1 MNLFRP
7 TTTADW
13 KRHFIAGLCTLDPD
27 FKMSLWCELVP
38 QGELTINHLRS
49 SSLDPN
55 LSAYEGLHGSK
66 FDFVAHPIHPLGTK
80 GVVLEPVSTR
90 ESWAPHGLDG
100 FYVGLSLDHYQCF
113 RIYVIIT
120 NDFRTTDSLSW
131 HPKKL
136 HLPGSSK
143 EELIHAKAEEIL
155 HLLQNHS
162 IAAPDGTLS
171 QREASAHGS
180 SSSGWRSR
188 TSAI

>member
-1 MNLFRP
+1 
-7 TTTADW
+7 
-13 KRHFIAGLCTLDPD
+13 
-27 FKMSLWCELVP
+27 
-38 QGELTINHLRS
+38 
-49 SSLDPN
+49 
-55 LSAYEGLHGSK
+55 
-66 FDFVAHPIHPLGTK
+66 VAHPIHPLGTK
-80 GVVLEPVSTR
+80 VVVLEPAPTR

-100 FYVGLSLDHYQCF
+100 FYVGPSFDHYQCF

-171 QREASAHGS
+171 QLSTDLHTILASGKS
-180 SSSGWRSR
+180 TPTEQRVLP
-188 TSAI
+188 IPPPE